1 MARIEN
7 CLTYSKLR
15 VTWVNRMNLQ
25 QGLNP
30 LEGDQRDALSIS
42 SFDLS
47 VGSNIDIIKEFV
59 THVVDKVFPVT

>member
-7 CLTYSKLR
+7 RLTYCKLR
-15 VTWVNRMNLQ
+15 VTRENRMNLQ
-25 QGLNP
+25 QDLSP

-42 SFDLS
+42 NFDPKIS
-47 VGSNIDIIKEFV
+47 SNMVPIKEFA